1 MKKNRCAKKIFLGLV
16 IVVTAFSGAES
27 KASPQGNFDEAMAMV
42 RSREY
47 VGAATALFQLARRS
61 ELRSQK
67 GDIHLVLGKVLL
79 ELKMPQIAA
88 WQFVNVITINDTR
101 NYHKAV
107 ELLLVAADELGDKTI
122 LNYAISKIKISDF
135 PEEHRDMLYFRLGEV
150 KFDAKDY
157 KGAIMAFEKVA
168 EGNKYFEKSLYN
180 IAMSYA
186 YMNEVDN
193 AIDKF
198 SNLVSMRSRSGVNDQ
213 WRVAGLMGLAR
224 TFYQKQNWGKSLFYY
239 RQIPRDNEMWH
250 ESLFE
255 KSWAELRAA
264 KFRSTLGSFQSLHS
278 DFYTDFYIPESL
290 ILRAIVYLYICKY
303 DEIQKVLTLYETTY
317 GEVLK
322 SISGFIRGKSDPMS
336 YYQEIERGLKIK
348 KSLIIDSTYL
358 EGILPYSVARH
369 LINKGNISNNLEY
382 LRKLYEEK
390 KRLSAISYSFQT
402 SSLGRY
408 ANQVLQKRI
417 QNTKS
422 LIGVRAKGH
431 MLLMKAELK
440 DLNEQVGFLKYELIN
455 LEKEKIKTKI
465 ASAGKDDEE
474 QIDDE
479 LDRDYWVK
487 NGYEYY
493 PFRGE
498 FWLDEIGNFF
508 YLGKTSCEVNK

>member
-1 MKKNRCAKKIFLGLV
+1 MKKNIFGKKTILFLAM
-16 IVVTAFSGAES
+16 VVSSFWVSES
-27 KASPQGNFDEAMAMV
+27 FGSPQANFDDAMALV
-42 RSREY
+42 RSKEY
-47 VGAATALFQLARRS
+47 VAAATSLFQLSRRS

-79 ELKMPQIAA
+79 ELKMPQVAA
-88 WQFVNVITINDTR
+88 WQFVNIITMNDTR

-107 ELLLVAADELGDKTI
+107 ELLLVAADELGDRTI
-122 LNYAISKIKISDF
+122 LNYAISKIKVADF

-168 EGNKYFEKSLYN
+168 EGNKYFEKALYN

-186 YMNEVDN
+186 YMKDVDS

-198 SNLVSMRSRSGVNDQ
+198 NALVSMRARSGVNDQ

-224 TFYQKQNWGKSLFYY
+224 TYYQKQNWAKSLYYY
-239 RQIPRDNEMWH
+239 RKIPRDNEMWH
-250 ESLFE
+250 EALFE
-255 KSWAELRAA
+255 MSWAELRAA

-278 DFYTDFYIPESL
+278 DYYSDFYIPESL

-303 DEIQKVLTLYETTY
+303 EEIQKVLTLYESTY

-322 SISGFIRGKSDPMS
+322 SISSFIRGKSDPMS

-348 KSLIIDSTYL
+348 KSLIVESTYL
-358 EGILPYSVARH
+358 EGILPYSVTRY
-369 LINKGNISNNLEY
+369 LINRGNISNNLEY

-390 KRLSAISYSFQT
+390 KRLTNINYSFQT

-408 ANQVLQKRI
+408 ANQVIQKRI

-431 MLLMKAELK
+431 MVLMKAELK

-455 LEKEKIKTKI
+455 LEKEKIRSKI
-465 ASAGKDDEE
+465 AAASKEE
-474 QIDDE
+474 EDQIDDE

-508 YLGKTSCEVNK
+508 YLGKTSCEINK